1 MASKALSLIK
11 GPWFRRA
18 AWAMLIWLGLWAL
31 AWGLVPAGLRY
42 ALQTKA
48 SEQIGREISV
58 GKIDFKP
65 WTLELQVHDLK
76 VAADSSGK
84 EPQLEI
90 RRLYIDAELR
100 SLWHLAPV
108 IDALEVDGPVLRL
121 SRTAAG
127 RTDFDDLLKKLA
139 TPSTTESS
147 NGPQRFSLYNLVV
160 RDGAVDFNDVSEG
173 QVQTLR
179 GLSLS
184 VPFLSNLPA
193 DQTVKVAPHLAFQ
206 LNGTAFNTGAQSTP
220 FLDSRDTEATLQFK
234 GLDLRPFLAYLP
246 DGLPARVEQGTLDA
260 DLRLTFLQRA
270 EPTLTL
276 SGILQIQ
283 GARLSDPQG
292 GDLLSFDA
300 LTANLKELQPLQR
313 KVHVGSLTWRN
324 PRATVR
330 RDREG
335 QLALLAGKA
344 PAPATSSPD
353 KLAAV
358 SPPWSLLVDRVAVA
372 GGQVEWQDDSTAQP
386 ARISASDLRVNVTR
400 LVFPFDKPLQFV
412 ADAKLSSEKG
422 GDAAAASFQ
431 GLIGAGSGNVAAS
444 IRGLP
449 LAMAQPYL
457 AAVLQ
462 PKLSG
467 TLDSDLGL
475 AWNGSAWAAKLAK
488 LSVDR
493 AELACGPAR
502 DCPASAIAGL
512 ALRNNAAWAEVG
524 RIEVEDAL
532 VQMPLRAV
540 SLRRVAVLQPKL
552 RLERGADGRWMLER
566 WLAQKLPGTAE
577 QASPPGKP
585 GRAQS
590 DAPVWGV
597 QLAEVSVDGG
607 VLAFNDAAKSQPV
620 SALLDAFQL
629 RAKGFGWPAT
639 GGATASPLSLSVST
653 RLAAGRSEP
662 GSLAYEGSLQLAP
675 LQAQGKVQISRLPLH
690 PFERYVESP
699 MAVDV
704 IRALAS
710 FNGDVRYAAQAE
722 GAAVGVRGNASLEDV
737 RVRTLVAAA
746 PAPASPDAAPAAPT
760 RGEELLNWKTLALQ
774 GLDVNWVPG
783 KPASVDVKETALSD
797 FFARIIVQPNG
808 RINLQDLS
816 RPSQDEPTAT
826 ANAAAPQQAS
836 SAAVASSVASG
847 KSDPLAPVFR
857 FGPVVLTGGS
867 VRFTDSFVRPNYSA
881 DLSDLNGRLSAFAS
895 VPPGEGSEPTMADLQ
910 LRGRAQG
917 SASLEIT
924 GRLNPLAKPLA
935 LDIQG
940 RMRDLELP
948 PLSPYSIKYAGHGI
962 EQGKLS
968 MDVNYRVLPDGQL
981 TASNKLVLNKLRFG
995 EPVDGAPASLPVR
1008 LAVALLADRNGVID
1022 VELPINGSLN
1032 DPQFRLGPVI
1042 FRAVGNLVMKAIT
1055 SPFSLLTGWMG
1066 GSSELDRVTFAPGS
1080 AALDDE
1086 ACKALDK
1093 VGQALSDRPGLSMT
1107 VAGHAQL
1114 DADREGW
1121 KRAQL
1126 KSRVL
1131 AQKRRIAARSG
1142 ELVAGQQPQAPSAQE
1157 YAELLQEVYRRTD
1170 IAKPRNLVGMAKELS
1185 VPETEALLLA
1195 NIAVPDDAMRELAQA
1210 RGLAVRDYLAGRQVS
1225 LERLFV
1231 GAPKTDAESPNWSP
1245 HAELTLSTR

>member
-11 GPWFRRA
+11 TPWARRL
-18 AWAMLIWLGLWAL
+18 AWAVLIWLGVWAL
-31 AWGLVPAGLRY
+31 TWCLVPAGLRY

-48 SEQIGREISV
+48 SAQIGREISV
-58 GKIDFKP
+58 GQIDFKP
-65 WTLELQVHDLK
+65 WTLELQVHGLK

-84 EPQLEI
+84 EPLLEI
-90 RRLYIDAELR
+90 GRLYIDAELR

-108 IDALEVDGPVLRL
+108 IDALEIDAPVLRL
-121 SRTAAG
+121 NRTAAG

-139 TPSTTESS
+139 TPASEPSAQ
-147 NGPQRFSLYNLVV
+147 PQRFSLYNVMV
-160 RDGAVDFNDVSEG
+160 RDGAIDFNDVAKG

-193 DQTVKVAPHLAFQ
+193 DQAVKVAPHLAFQ

-234 GLDLRPFLAYLP
+234 GLDLHPFLAYLP
-246 DGLPARVEQGTLDA
+246 DDLPARVEQGTLDA
-260 DLRLTFLQRA
+260 DLRLTFQQHA
-270 EPTLTL
+270 EPSLAL
-276 SGILQIQ
+276 SGALQIQ

-292 GDLLSFDA
+292 GHLLAFDA
-300 LTANLKELQPLQR
+300 LTAHLKELQPLQR
-313 KVHVGSLTWRN
+313 KAHLASLQLRN
-324 PRATVR
+324 PSATVR
-330 RDREG
+330 RNRDGR
-335 QLALLAGKA
+335 LALLAGKA
-344 PAPATSSPD
+344 AEPATSSSG
-353 KLAAV
+353 KAAAPNP
-358 SPPWSLLVDRVAVA
+358 SWNFLVDRVAVA
-372 GGQVEWQDDSTAQP
+372 GGKVNWLDESTPQP
-386 ARISASDLRVNVTR
+386 ARVFASDLRINATR

-412 ADAKLSSEKG
+412 ADAKLSSEQG
-422 GDAAAASFQ
+422 GDAAAVSFQ
-431 GLIGAGSGNVAAS
+431 GQVGAASGNVAAS
-444 IRGLP
+444 VRNWP

-457 AAVLQ
+457 AGVIQ

-467 TLDSDLGL
+467 ILDSDLGM
-475 AWNGSAWAAKLAK
+475 AWNGPAWAAKVAK
-488 LSVDR
+488 LSVDG
-493 AELACGPAR
+493 AELACASAR
-502 DCPASAIAGL
+502 DCPAGAAAGL
-512 ALRNNAAWAEVG
+512 ALRNTTSLAEVG

-540 SLRRVAVLQPKL
+540 SIRRVAALRPKL
-552 RLERGADGRWMLER
+552 RLDRGADGRWMLER
-566 WLAQKLPGTAE
+566 WLAQPLPGATEKAP
-577 QASPPGKP
+577 APTKSGVT
-585 GRAQS
+585 QS
-590 DAPVWGV
+590 GEPIWGL

-607 VLAFNDAAKSQPV
+607 MLAFNDAAKAQPV
-620 SALLDAFQL
+620 SALFDAFQL
-629 RAKGFGWPAT
+629 RAKGVVWPAT
-639 GGATASPLSLSVST
+639 GGATASPLSISAST
-653 RLAAGRSEP
+653 RLTAGRSEP
-662 GSLAYEGSLQLAP
+662 GSLSYDGSLQLAP
-675 LQAQGKVQISRLPLH
+675 LLAQGKVQISRVPLH
-690 PFERYVESP
+690 PFEPYVDSP
-699 MAVDV
+699 LAVDV

-710 FNGDVRYAAQAE
+710 FNGQVRYAAQAN
-722 GAAVGVRGNASLEDV
+722 GAAVGVQGNASLEDV

-746 PAPASPDAAPAAPT
+746 PAPTSDPSKAAAPAAST

-774 GLDVNWVPG
+774 GLDVDLTPG
-783 KPASVDVKETALSD
+783 KPAAVEVKETALSD

-816 RPSQDEPTAT
+816 RSSQGEAAAS
-826 ANAAAPQQAS
+826 ANASASQPASGASES
-836 SAAVASSVASG
+836 SA
-847 KSDPLAPVFR
+847 PVLR

-962 EQGKLS
+962 ERGKLS

-981 TASNKLVLNKLRFG
+981 TAGNKLVLNQLRFG
-995 EPVDGAPASLPVR
+995 DPVEGAPASLPVR

-1066 GSSELDRVTFAPGS
+1066 GSTELDRVTFAPGS
-1080 AALDDE
+1080 PVLDEE
-1086 ACKALDK
+1086 ARKALDK
-1093 VGQALSDRPGLSMT
+1093 VGKALSDRPGLSMT

-1126 KSRVL
+1126 LSRIM
-1131 AQKRRIAARSG
+1131 AQKRRAAAR
-1142 ELVAGQQPQAPSAQE
+1142 AGQQPSGTELPAPTAQE
-1157 YAELLQEVYRRTD
+1157 YSDLLQEVYRRAD

-1185 VPETEALLLA
+1185 VPEMEALLLA

-1210 RGLAVRDYLAGRQVS
+1210 RGLAVRDYLASRQVS
-1225 LERLFV
+1225 LDRLFV
-1231 GAPKTDAESPNWSP
+1231 GAPKTDPESPNWAP
-1245 HAELTLSTR
+1245 YAELSLSTR